1 MGCYERLM
9 RHWVTW
15 FAGVHRIPQLLKL
28 HATDQC
34 HHTACWKHADTRKP
48 ACDSLWHEV
57 FADEM
62 KVASWRRSHDQQ
74 LHNIVWEPEVQT
86 DNNGSR
92 RLPFPECHKIRRGRL
107 QEQLHSLNA
116 FCRSNWIDFIY
127 AHTHTH
133 PIPYYTHSCSK
144 NRCGKY
150 VMYGYKH
157 TDSWFSY
164 AQAHKR
170 HIRLWYDADNAMP
183 LEQEWMTLLPTTH
196 IRTLQTPNVIHRH

>member
-28 HATDQC
+28 HATDHC

-133 PIPYYTHSCSK
+133 IPSHITLTHALKTDVASMLCTDTSIQTH
-144 NRCGKY
+144 GSHTH
-150 VMYGYKH
+150 KH
-157 TDSWFSY
+157 T
-164 AQAHKR
+164 
-170 HIRLWYDADNAMP
+170 
-183 LEQEWMTLLPTTH
+183 
-196 IRTLQTPNVIHRH
+196 NVISDCGTMQTTQCH